1 MNWVTSLFKIGGN
14 ITAGDGLIAKGMDMF
29 DKSSLSD
36 EEKRKLELKMY
47 STWVDS
53 QKVIASQGSAT
64 AISRRVIAW
73 AITFTNLVTF
83 VYALILQ
90 QIGMAYEV
98 GELMKLHSAMRLGE
112 AFLAVIVFYF
122 GTHVVG
128 ALRK

>member
-29 DKSSLSD
+29 DKSSLSN

-47 STWVDS
+47 STWVDG

-73 AITFTNLVTF
+73 AITFTNLATF

-90 QIGMAYEV
+90 QLGMAYEV
-98 GELMKLHSAMRLGE
+98 GQLMKLHGEMRLGE

-122 GTHVVG
+122 GTHVVS